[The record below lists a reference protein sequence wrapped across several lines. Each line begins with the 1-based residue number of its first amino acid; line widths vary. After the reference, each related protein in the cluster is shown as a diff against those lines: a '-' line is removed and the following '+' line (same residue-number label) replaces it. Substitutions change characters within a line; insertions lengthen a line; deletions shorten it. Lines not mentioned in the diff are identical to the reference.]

1 MDHNI
6 QNVQSFSNT
15 EFGELEVIQDGD
27 KFWFPATKCAK
38 ILGYSNPRKAILD
51 HCKSGGVTKRDVPTS
66 GLNQYGARF
75 ELEKTVN
82 YISEG
87 NLYRLISRS
96 KLESAERFESW
107 VFDEVIPTI
116 RKHGAYIVPDLLDA
130 LNKNEAERQRLLDD
144 LTADRKAMEQLAGKN
159 EILQSALTEARPK
172 VSYYDMI
179 LQNPYAMPVTLI
191 AKDYGDSAVHFNK
204 MLKKFGIQ
212 YKVGKT
218 WALYQDY
225 ADLGYVHY
233 NVYRRG
239 DKAKSHMC
247 WTQKGRLFLYNFLK
261 GKGIIPMI
269 ERQGMQVRMEEK
281 INGDSN
287 IQED

>member
-15 EFGELEVIQDGD
+15 EFGELEVIQEGD
-27 KFWFPATKCAK
+27 KFWFPATKCAT
-38 ILGYSNPRKAILD
+38 ILGYINPRKAVLD
-51 HCKSGGVTKRDVPTS
+51 HCKEYGVTKRDAVFLKHNKDGSTMEMV
-66 GLNQYGARF
+66 NTA
-75 ELEKTVN
+75 N

-87 NLYRLISRS
+87 NLYRLICRS
-96 KLESAERFESW
+96 KLEGAERFERW
-107 VFDEVIPTI
+107 VFDEVLPSI
-116 RKHGAYIVPDLLDA
+116 RKHGAYIVPELLDA
-130 LNKNEAERQRLLDD
+130 LNKNEAERQRLLDN
-144 LTADRKAMEQLAGKN
+144 LTADRVAIEQLAGKN

-281 INGDSN
+281 INGESN

>member
-15 EFGELEVIQDGD
+15 EFGELEVIQEGD
-27 KFWFPATKCAK
+27 KFWFPATKCAT
-38 ILGYSNPRKAILD
+38 ILGYINPRKAVLD
-51 HCKSGGVTKRDVPTS
+51 HCKEYGVTKRDAVFLKHNKDGSTMEMV
-66 GLNQYGARF
+66 NTA
-75 ELEKTVN
+75 N

-87 NLYRLISRS
+87 NLYRLICRS
-96 KLESAERFESW
+96 KLEGAERFERW
-107 VFDEVIPTI
+107 VFDEVLPSI
-116 RKHGAYIVPDLLDA
+116 RKHGAYIVPELLDA
-130 LNKNEAERQRLLDD
+130 LNKNEAERQRLLDN
-144 LTADRKAMEQLAGKN
+144 LTADRVAIEQLAGKN

-247 WTQKGRLFLYNFLK
+247 WTQKGRLFLYIFLK

-281 INGDSN
+281 INGESN
-287 IQED
+287 LQKD

>member
-15 EFGELEVIQDGD
+15 EFGELEVIQEGD
-27 KFWFPATKCAK
+27 KFWFPATKCAT
-38 ILGYSNPRKAILD
+38 ILGYINPRKAVLD
-51 HCKSGGVTKRDVPTS
+51 HCKEYGVTKRDAVFLKHNKDGSTMEMV
-66 GLNQYGARF
+66 NTA
-75 ELEKTVN
+75 N

-87 NLYRLISRS
+87 NLYRLICRS
-96 KLESAERFESW
+96 KLEGAERFERW
-107 VFDEVIPTI
+107 VFDEVLPSI
-116 RKHGAYIVPDLLDA
+116 RKHGAYIVPELLDA
-130 LNKNEAERQRLLDD
+130 LNKNEAERQRLLDN
-144 LTADRKAMEQLAGKN
+144 LTADRVAIEQLAGKN

-225 ADLGYVHY
+225 ADLVYVHY

-281 INGDSN
+281 INGENNLQKD
-287 IQED
+287 

>member
-15 EFGELEVIQDGD
+15 EFGELEVIQEGD
-27 KFWFPATKCAK
+27 KFWFPATKCAT
-38 ILGYSNPRKAILD
+38 ILGYINPRKAVLD
-51 HCKSGGVTKRDVPTS
+51 HCKEYGVTKRDAVFLKHNKDGSTMEMV
-66 GLNQYGARF
+66 NTA
-75 ELEKTVN
+75 N

-87 NLYRLISRS
+87 NLYRLICRS
-96 KLESAERFESW
+96 KLEGAERFERW
-107 VFDEVIPTI
+107 VFDEVLPSI
-116 RKHGAYIVPDLLDA
+116 RKHGAYIVPELLDA
-130 LNKNEAERQRLLDD
+130 LNKNEAERQRLLDN
-144 LTADRKAMEQLAGKN
+144 LTADRVAIEQLAGKN

-247 WTQKGRLFLYNFLK
+247 WTQRGRLFLYNFLK

-281 INGDSN
+281 INGESN
-287 IQED
+287 LQED